1 MARPR
6 EFDPDAALDRAV
18 NVFWEHGYEGSSMAQ
33 LTAAMG
39 INKPSLYAAFGDK
52 RQLFEKAVRRYA
64 EGGPAWER
72 DALSLPTA
80 RAAVTTFLHRTVDVV
95 TGGDHPLGCLI
106 EQGASKCAPENRPVR
121 DFVAA
126 QRTEVLRFMEQRFRR
141 AVSDA
146 DPTMRIDP
154 AMLALLTV
162 AIGEGI
168 TSRAND
174 GTPPGDLHA
183 MVDVVT
189 AGLFS
194 PSGPQDGCQAG
205 S

>member
-1 MARPR
+1 MSPAT
-6 EFDPDAALDRAV
+6 
-18 NVFWEHGYEGSSMAQ
+18 VFG
-33 LTAAMG
+33 
-39 INKPSLYAAFGDK
+39 
-52 RQLFEKAVRRYA
+52 RQLFEKALRRYA

-72 DALSLPTA
+72 EALDLPTA
-80 RAAVTTFLHRTVDVV
+80 RAAVKTFLHRTVDAV

-106 EQGASKCAPENRPVR
+106 EQAASKCAPENRPVR

-126 QRTEVLRFMEQRFRR
+126 KRTEVLHLMEQRFQR

-146 DPTMRIDP
+146 DPTMTTDP

-162 AIGEGI
+162 AIAEGI

-174 GTPPGDLHA
+174 GTSPEDLHT

-189 AGLFS
+189 EGLF
-194 PSGPQDGCQAG
+194 GPPGPLRMPA
-205 S
+205 STT